1 MRKLLAVLGLALIA
15 MPAFAEKP
23 AFDARTTMP
32 GWEPRPEAS
41 SPAVAF
47 LTEGFEGVFPPAGW
61 TEIELAPAP
70 YNWAQD
76 PLSVHS
82 GSYSARIQWTAA
94 YVQDEILTTG
104 AIDLSTASPTDLKLA
119 FWISTNPYWAS
130 SANTEV
136 FLSSDGTN
144 WTWAWDVLTGLT
156 ANFVWTE
163 ILVDVGAYAGG
174 NLYVMFKYSGTDGA
188 DVHLDDVRVDN
199 IAGPVLPLNDTCAL
213 AEANGFF
220 ILPGAINLTGN
231 NALATHDY
239 SLSSGSCTGYSST
252 GRDLVWVVDMPS
264 GATLSVTM
272 TTSGWDDS
280 IFLITDCADPHNT
293 CVAGADEYPDG
304 SSFMYTNAGPTTRY
318 YLIVS
323 AYASGTGDFNVT
335 GLLDAP
341 VAIETTSWGRTKAL
355 YR

>member
-1 MRKLLAVLGLALIA
+1 MRKLLAVLGIALIA
-15 MPAFAEKP
+15 VPAFAGKP
-23 AFDARTTMP
+23 AFNARTALP
-32 GWEPRPEAS
+32 GWDSRPDAS

-47 LTEGFEGVFPPAGW
+47 LSEGFEGVFPPAGW

-76 PLSVHS
+76 PSPHS
-82 GSYSARIQWTAA
+82 GTYSARIQWTAA
-94 YVQDEILTTG
+94 YAQDEILTTG
-104 AIDLSTASPTDLKLA
+104 AIDLSTAVPTDLKLA
-119 FWISTNPYWAS
+119 FWIMGSPYWSTN
-130 SANTEV
+130 ANTEV
-136 FLSSDGTN
+136 FLSSDGSN
-144 WTWAWDVLTGLT
+144 WTLAWDMLTGLT
-156 ANFVWTE
+156 ATFVWTE

-199 IAGPVLPLNDTCAL
+199 IAGPVLPLNDTCAG
-213 AEANGFF
+213 AAANGFF
-220 ILPGAINLTGN
+220 ILPGAINLAGN

-239 SLSSGSCTGYSST
+239 TLSSGSCTGYSAT

-264 GATLSVTM
+264 GATISVTM
-272 TTSGWDDS
+272 TTTGWDDS
-280 IFLITDCADPHNT
+280 IFLITDCADPQNT

-304 SSFMYTNAGPTTRY
+304 SFFTYTNAGVATRY

-341 VAIETTSWGRTKAL
+341 VSLEPTSWGRTKAL